1 MMNSTLFRVVGIWIL
16 FVVVAK
22 LNAVIREQI
31 LTPMIGQGLALP
43 FSGVLLSI
51 LIFLITLGVV
61 PFLNI
66 YYSLGFWR
74 VGIVWVLLTLIFEF
88 VLGHCIIGNSWD
100 SVLAIF
106 NITEGNFFILV
117 LLITAFSPY
126 IAAKIRALIWRTT

>member
-1 MMNSTLFRVVGIWIL
+1 MNSTLFRVVGIWIL

-31 LTPMIGQGLALP
+31 LTQMIGQGLALP

>member
-31 LTPMIGQGLALP
+31 LTQMIGQGLALP